1 MELRYPVYAGA
12 DIIVDGGAGD
22 VDEMVDRVLAALMA
36 YTPAANAAA
45 VHNE

>member
-1 MELRYPVYAGA
+1 
-12 DIIVDGGAGD
+12 
-22 VDEMVDRVLAALMA
+22 MVDRVLAALMA